1 MKLEIIFLG
10 TGAGVPSKERN
21 VSSLVL
27 SMVEEYNA
35 MWIFDCGE
43 GTQHQLLHTSLKP
56 RKINKIF
63 ITHLH
68 GDHLFGLP
76 GLLSSRSFLG
86 GDDLLTIY
94 GPPGI
99 NEYVQTSLRLSDTRM
114 TYPLEIH
121 QVEEG
126 IVFEDD
132 HFIVSCKK
140 LDHRIT
146 SFGYRIEEKDKQGP
160 LLVDKLQAAG
170 IKPGSIYKEIKEN
183 ESITLSNGKTLRT
196 APFIGPS
203 KKGKT
208 ITIMGDTRYRKEY
221 EPFVF
226 NSDLLIHEATF
237 AQAKQNLAVQYYH
250 STTVEAATLAKNSN
264 VKKLVLNHLSSR
276 YQKEDL
282 PQFLNEAQEIFPK
295 TELAHDFLHVTV

>member
-1 MKLEIIFLG
+1 MEVIFLG

-27 SMVEEYNA
+27 SMIEEYNA

-43 GTQHQLLHTSLKP
+43 GTQHQMLHTSLKP

-99 NEYVQTSLRLSDTRM
+99 HEYVQMSLTLSDTRI
-114 TYPLEIH
+114 TYPLKIE
-121 QVEEG
+121 QVKEG
-126 IVFEDD
+126 IVFEDA

-160 LLVDKLQAAG
+160 LLVDKLQKAG
-170 IKPGSIYKEIKEN
+170 IKPGPIYKEIKE
-183 ESITLSNGKTLRT
+183 SDTVTLPNGQTLQT

-208 ITIMGDTRYRKEY
+208 ITILGDTRYHKEH
-221 EPFVF
+221 EAFVL

-237 AQAKQNLAVQYYH
+237 AQAKQDLALQYYH
-250 STTVEAATLAKNSN
+250 STTIEAANLAKNSN
-264 VKKLVLNHLSSR
+264 VKKLILNHLSSR

-282 PQFLNEAQEIFPK
+282 PQLLNEAQQIFPNTK
-295 TELAHDFLHVTV
+295 LAHDFLHVTV